1 MNGPR
6 ARADLFDPA
15 IRGVAHDHAAR
26 IARKALGRSRGNV
39 HAILEGR
46 LTRRIGI
53 REYRG
58 FDVDH
63 DLVAL
68 SGSARIDSVVQGRS
82 ATSASASAC
91 CCSIGV

>member
-1 MNGPR
+1 
-6 ARADLFDPA
+6 
-15 IRGVAHDHAAR
+15 VAHDHAAR

-39 HAILEGR
+39 HAILEDR

-68 SGSARIDSVVQGRS
+68 SGSAGIDSVVQGRFGDERERVGLLLLHRRLNGD
-82 ATSASASAC
+82 AL
-91 CCSIGV
+91 GVLGRVR